1 MTLWVQSFLSETVL
15 TAAQIFCG
23 AKAAAHIFYRTEEF
37 LCISFYNR
45 LCTDLS
51 SFWTAVVSKVS
62 SSSRFQTIFD
72 GSSII
77 VDWSSITSLNSFLPI
92 VCSDF
97 VQMLDSHLQMRIC
110 KTTHHVR
117 ECTQPLTK
125 SFFCCS
131 SLIQV
136 IWYKMLMWSSTGH
149 SSHICCNIWQSPWN
163 LLRMM
168 CVEGVIIVREVNKL
182 AVKKQWSSRAIVESC
197 IQRV

>member
-1 MTLWVQSFLSETVL
+1 MKIETVL
-15 TAAQIFCG
+15 TAAQFFCG
-23 AKAAAHIFYRTEEF
+23 AQAAAHIFYRTEEF
-37 LCISFYNR
+37 LCISFYNK

-62 SSSRFQTIFD
+62 SSSRFQTIFE

-77 VDWSSITSLNSFLPI
+77 YDWSSITSLHSFLPI

-125 SFFCCS
+125 SFFCR
-131 SLIQV
+131 
-136 IWYKMLMWSSTGH
+136 ST
-149 SSHICCNIWQSPWN
+149 HICCNIWQSPRN

-197 IQRV
+197 IQRVYNLYTYGSKQLHCTWTA